1 MFSDSTHISRLLT
14 QIIHSNEGE
23 DKYLVYNS
31 TPEGNEPT
39 YKYYTRAELIQDIS
53 NGNTFGISCYDKNA
67 DQLISDDID
76 YLLIVYILLTL
87 FFE

>member
-1 MFSDSTHISRLLT
+1 MFSDSTHIRLIT
-14 QIIHSNEGE
+14 KIIHSNEGE

-31 TPEGNEPT
+31 TPECNEPT

-53 NGNTFGISCYDKNA
+53 NGNTFEINCYDKNA